1 MKIKKLINLSI
12 STIICF
18 SILTGCNNMSSS
30 AQADLS
36 YTQSDIKTISVSS
49 DIRVVG
55 LGEASHGVSQYHQT
69 KADVFKAL
77 VENNNCRTFI
87 IEGDFGGALKVDQY
101 INGGSGTAKEAVSE
115 IGFAIY
121 RTQELADLVEW
132 MRSYNE
138 SVSPKKTLHFYGM
151 DVQRFDNNKEYL
163 FSVIDQTHPE
173 LSTEYTEVFSQLTDE
188 NRLSL
193 SQATLKSAK
202 EEITNFIE
210 KLDSIENDIVAQ
222 VGQSSFD
229 FARECAKTLYAC
241 CDVQISSNYNATRD
255 QYMYEKVDWFLQNGA
270 DTVLFINGHNG
281 HIGKTSV
288 ATYTC
293 LGELLSKNLGDAYY
307 AIGTDSQKTSFNSQ
321 LDQGGFEVIEVNNT
335 NDLNI
340 QLTDNSQNFYFIDF
354 ATASQDEAWK
364 EIINS
369 KQSVTTLN
377 VSLPN
382 IAKLLKFTH
391 TSTITPQEIFDGMI
405 VFQEVTPSTILEK

>member
-1 MKIKKLINLSI
+1 MKIKKYINLSI

-18 SILTGCNNMSSS
+18 YLLTGCNNISSS
-30 AQADLS
+30 VQADLS
-36 YTQSDIKTISVSS
+36 YTQSDIKNISVSS
-49 DIRVVG
+49 DVRVVG

-77 VENNNCRTFI
+77 VKNNNCRTFI
-87 IEGDFGGALKVDQY
+87 IEGDFGGALKVDEY
-101 INGGSGTAKEAVSE
+101 INGGPSTAKEAVSE

-121 RTQELADLVEW
+121 RTQEMADFVDW

-138 SVSPKKTLHFYGM
+138 SVPTEKALHFYGM

-173 LSTEYTEVFSQLTDE
+173 LSTEYAEVFSQLTDE

-193 SQATLKSAK
+193 SQAALKSAK
-202 EEITNFIE
+202 KDITNFIE

-241 CDVQISSNYNATRD
+241 CDVQTSNNYNATRD
-255 QYMYEKVDWFLQNGA
+255 QYIYEKIDWFLQNGD

-293 LGELLSKNLGDAYY
+293 LGALLFKNLGDDYY
-307 AIGTDSQKTSFNSQ
+307 AIGTDAQKTSFNSQ
-321 LDQGGFEVIEVNNT
+321 LNQGGFEIIEVSNT
-335 NDLNI
+335 NDLNS
-340 QLTDNSQNFYFIDF
+340 QLTDNSQNHYFIDF
-354 ATASQDEAWK
+354 TTASQDETWK
-364 EIINS
+364 KIANS
-369 KQSVTTLN
+369 KQSITTLN
-377 VSLPN
+377 VSLPS

-391 TSTITPQEIFDGMI
+391 TSTITPQETFDGMI